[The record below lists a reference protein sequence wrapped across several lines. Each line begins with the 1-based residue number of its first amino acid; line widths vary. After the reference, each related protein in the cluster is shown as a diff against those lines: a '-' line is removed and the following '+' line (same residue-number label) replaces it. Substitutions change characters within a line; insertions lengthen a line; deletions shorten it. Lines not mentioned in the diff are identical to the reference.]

1 MKKRIRSA
9 STSDL
14 TLLTASSRVKEEC
27 EYKMNSLSSPNL
39 NIRISRL
46 QKRVNMKIVK
56 KWKRQ
61 FYAKLTPDEL
71 EEYKK
76 KKKVNEYDKNVKYGQ
91 YLMILLAVVS
101 IPMDCW
107 KLYEGVQKTERAI
120 DGPVPFEVLEFYAST
135 LTTHFVGIA
144 GALEKDI
151 VMTLLCRF
159 VSTIVYQS
167 GLTRGNSSIPTDPKE
182 LHKYIKDHVPK
193 HRLPPGYKPIDPDT
207 IQSSSVHDEFGEPM
221 GHRMPSKGR
230 SSRSRQSSSSKSSK
244 KRPKAKPKAKAKAKG
259 KKTPQSPG
267 KKRSN
272 MKPYAHSH

>member
-14 TLLTASSRVKEEC
+14 TLLNKSSSVKEEC
-27 EYKMNSLSSPNL
+27 EYKLNSLSAPNL

-56 KWKRQ
+56 RWKRQ
-61 FYAKLTPDEL
+61 YYAQLTPDQL

-76 KKKVNEYDKNVKYGQ
+76 KKKLNEYDKNVRYGQ

-101 IPMDCW
+101 IPMDFW

-120 DGPVPFEVLEFYAST
+120 DGPTPFEVLEFYAST

-144 GALEKDI
+144 GAIDKDI
-151 VMTLLCRF
+151 TITLLCRF

-167 GLTRGNSSIPTDPKE
+167 GLTKGNSSIPTDPKE

-207 IQSSSVHDEFGEPM
+207 IQSTSMHDDYAGPM
-221 GHRMPSKGR
+221 GSRMPKRSK
-230 SSRSRQSSSSKSSK
+230 SSKSKKSSSSSSSKNK
-244 KRPKAKPKAKAKAKG
+244 KRSESKAKPKKNIKSSR
-259 KKTPQSPG
+259 TTG

-272 MKPYAHSH
+272 TKN